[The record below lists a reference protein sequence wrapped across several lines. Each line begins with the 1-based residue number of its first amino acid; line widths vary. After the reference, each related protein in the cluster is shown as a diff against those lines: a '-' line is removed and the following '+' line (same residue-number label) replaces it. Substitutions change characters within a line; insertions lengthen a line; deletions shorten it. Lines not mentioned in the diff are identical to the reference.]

1 MNKNKEFFSLNF
13 LVEAGIML
21 ALAIVLDRVV
31 PHYELPNGGS
41 ITLASCLPIIIISIR
56 WGLSRGLLTGL
67 MFGLLQMI
75 LSPHIYHP
83 VQAILDYPLAFTM
96 VGFSG
101 LTIRPKERDN
111 VYCFIPFVV
120 LAYFLRFVSHTISG
134 IVFFA
139 SDPNSIP
146 ASTIFSL
153 QYNASYMVPELIITI
168 VLLIMLWG
176 PLNRVLKK
184 QY

>member
-1 MNKNKEFFSLNF
+1 MNKKDFFNLSF

-21 ALAIVLDRVV
+21 ALAIVLDKVV

-56 WGLSRGLLTGL
+56 WGLSRGLLTGFL
-67 MFGLLQMI
+67 FGLLQMI

-83 VQAILDYPLAFTM
+83 IQAILDYPLAFTM

-101 LTIRPKERDN
+101 LTTNPKDRNN
-111 VYCFIPFVV
+111 VYGFIPFVA
-120 LAYFLRFVSHTISG
+120 LAYVLRFISHTISG

-168 VLLIMLWG
+168 VLLILLWT
-176 PLNRVLKK
+176 PLNRILKK